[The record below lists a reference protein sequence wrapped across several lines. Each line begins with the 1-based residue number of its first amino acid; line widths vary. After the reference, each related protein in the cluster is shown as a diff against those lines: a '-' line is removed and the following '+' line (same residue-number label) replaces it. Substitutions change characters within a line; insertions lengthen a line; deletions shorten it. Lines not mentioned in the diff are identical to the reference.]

1 MNTQFNYI
9 DDFKMTTKHL
19 TMEDIKVIFR
29 KMLKELEPLI
39 VQKNQEMF
47 YKQKQSILAL
57 VSGNNSLTNQC
68 IYSLSKDINDQKES
82 LDFSQNVY
90 DDK

>member
-1 MNTQFNYI
+1 
-9 DDFKMTTKHL
+9 
-19 TMEDIKVIFR
+19 MEDIKVIFR